1 MQVSLGIFLAIVAGI
16 IGFVV
21 GGVVVPL
28 LQRRAERR
36 RARQNGPS
44 RLDVLRDVYH
54 QAPYALAVVDRH
66 QDVVLYNSRAAELG
80 IVDDRLLVEPVW
92 LAARATFASGEPT
105 PFDLPAKVVAGRRRI
120 PSVSGRGEMLG
131 GNGDQF
137 VVVFADDD
145 SEQRRMESARRDFVA
160 NVSHELKTPVGAMAV
175 LAEALLESKDDPESV
190 EYFGGRVVNEAQ
202 RLGKMVSEL
211 IELSR
216 LQGAERIR
224 DPEPVDVDDLV
235 AEALQRS
242 ASAAEAA
249 GIEFITDAPSG
260 LEVKGD
266 RTLLITALSNLI
278 ANAVNYSPEQTPVSI
293 TRAISGDTVTLRVTD
308 RGIGIAPEHQARVF
322 ERFFRVDKARS
333 RATGGTGLGL
343 AIVKHVAQ
351 NHNGA
356 VSLWSRPG
364 TGSTFTLELPAHVE
378 PGGDE
383 TGTGSRPATG
393 TGTGQGGRSAHTKT
407 TDRAGTAGSGNRS
420 DRGNRAGHTSN
431 AEPADEA
438 GHVERGEDRVP

>member
-1 MQVSLGIFLAIVAGI
+1 VQVSLGIALAIVAAVV
-16 IGFVV
+16 GFVV
-21 GGVVVPL
+21 GGFVVPRL
-28 LQRRAERR
+28 NARRERR
-36 RARQNGPS
+36 LIEEQGPS
-44 RLDVLRDVYH
+44 RLEVLREVYH

-66 QDVVLYNSRAAELG
+66 QDVVLYNRRAAELA
-80 IVDDRLLVEPVW
+80 IVDDRLLVDPVW
-92 LAARATFASGEPT
+92 LAAQATFADGQPSA
-105 PFDLPAKVVAGRRRI
+105 FDLPAKVVAGRRRI
-120 PSVSGRGEMLG
+120 PSVSGRSEILG
-131 GNGDQF
+131 GHRAQF

-145 SEQRRMESARRDFVA
+145 SEQRRMEAARRDFVA

-175 LAEALLESKDDPESV
+175 LAEALVESKDDPESV
-190 EYFGGRVVNEAQ
+190 EYFGGRVVSEAH

-235 AEALQRS
+235 DEAMRRS

-249 GIEFITDAPSG
+249 GIELITDSPSG
-260 LEVKGD
+260 LEVAGD
-266 RTLLITALSNLI
+266 RTLLVTAVTNLVS
-278 ANAVNYSPEQTPVSI
+278 NAVNYSPERTPVSI
-293 TRAISGDTVTLRVTD
+293 TRAIDGDTVMLRVTD

-351 NHNGA
+351 NHNGG

-378 PGGDE
+378 PGGE
-383 TGTGSRPATG
+383 GAPLPAEHD
-393 TGTGQGGRSAHTKT
+393 QQ
-407 TDRAGTAGSGNRS
+407 
-420 DRGNRAGHTSN
+420 
-431 AEPADEA
+431 
-438 GHVERGEDRVP
+438 GEDQVP

>member
-16 IGFVV
+16 IGFLV
-21 GGVVVPL
+21 GGFVVPL
-28 LQRRAERR
+28 INRRSDRRRAEQ
-36 RARQNGPS
+36 AGPS
-44 RLDVLRDVYH
+44 RLDVLRGVYQ

-66 QDVVLYNSRAAELG
+66 QDVVLYNRRAAELG

-92 LAARATFASGEPT
+92 RAAQSTFTDGVTTA
-105 PFDLPAKVVAGRRRI
+105 FDLPAKMTPGRRRI
-120 PSVSGRGEMLG
+120 PSVSGRGEILV
-131 GNGDQF
+131 GNGQQF

-145 SEQRRMESARRDFVA
+145 SEHRRMESARRDFVA

-190 EYFGGRVVNEAQ
+190 EYFGGRVVSEAQ

-224 DPEPVDVDDLV
+224 DPEPVDVDDVV
-235 AEALQRS
+235 AEALRRS

-249 GIEFITDAPSG
+249 GIELITDAPSG

-266 RTLLITALSNLI
+266 WTLLVTAVANLI
-278 ANAVNYSPEQTPVSI
+278 SNAVNYSPEQTPVSI
-293 TRAISGDTVTLRVTD
+293 TRGISGDTVMLRVTD
-308 RGIGIAPEHQARVF
+308 RGIGIAPKDQARVF

-351 NHNGA
+351 NHDGA

-378 PGGDE
+378 PDGGG
-383 TGTGSRPATG
+383 GTPGV
-393 TGTGQGGRSAHTKT
+393 
-407 TDRAGTAGSGNRS
+407 
-420 DRGNRAGHTSN
+420 
-431 AEPADEA
+431 E
-438 GHVERGEDRVP
+438 HVKHGEDQVP

>member
-1 MQVSLGIFLAIVAGI
+1 MPHRSIWTVQVSLGIFLAIVAGVV
-16 IGFVV
+16 GFLV
-21 GGVVVPL
+21 GGVVVPRL
-28 LQRRAERR
+28 NARRERR
-36 RARQNGPS
+36 RAEQAGPS
-44 RLDVLRDVYH
+44 RLEVLRGVYN
-54 QAPYALAVVDRH
+54 QAPFAVAVVDRH
-66 QDVVLYNSRAAELG
+66 QDVVLYNRRAAELG
-80 IVDDRLLVEPVW
+80 IVDDRLLVDPVW
-92 LAARATFASGEPT
+92 RAAQATFTDGET
-105 PFDLPAKVVAGRRRI
+105 SAFDLPAKVVTGRRRI
-120 PSVSGRGEMLG
+120 PSVSGRSEVLEGYAG
-131 GNGDQF
+131 QF

-145 SEQRRMESARRDFVA
+145 SEQRRMEAARRDFVA

-175 LAEALLESKDDPESV
+175 LAEALVESKDDPDSV
-190 EYFGGRVVNEAQ
+190 EYFGGRVVSEAQ

-235 AEALQRS
+235 DEAMRRS
-242 ASAAEAA
+242 ASVAESA
-249 GIEFITDAPSG
+249 GIELITDAPSG

-266 RTLLITALSNLI
+266 WTLLVTALTNLI
-278 ANAVNYSPEQTPVSI
+278 SNAVNYSPEHTPVSI
-293 TRAISGDTVTLRVTD
+293 TRAVDGDTVMLRVTD
-308 RGIGIAPEHQARVF
+308 RGIGIAPEHQTRVF

-378 PGGDE
+378 PDVDGAAAA
-383 TGTGSRPATG
+383 PAEHA
-393 TGTGQGGRSAHTKT
+393 QQ
-407 TDRAGTAGSGNRS
+407 
-420 DRGNRAGHTSN
+420 
-431 AEPADEA
+431 
-438 GHVERGEDRVP
+438 GEDQVP

>member
-16 IGFVV
+16 IGFIV
-21 GGVVVPL
+21 GGFVVPL
-28 LQRRAERR
+28 IHRRSERR
-36 RARQNGPS
+36 RAEQAGPS
-44 RLDVLRDVYH
+44 RLDVLRGVYQ

-66 QDVVLYNSRAAELG
+66 QDVVLYNRRAAELG

-92 LAARATFASGEPT
+92 SAARSTFTVGHPT
-105 PFDLPAKVVAGRRRI
+105 RFDLPAKMAPGRRRI
-120 PSVSGRGEMLG
+120 PSVSGRGEILE
-131 GNGDQF
+131 GNGEQF

-145 SEQRRMESARRDFVA
+145 SEHRRMEAARRDFVA

-190 EYFGGRVVNEAQ
+190 EYFGGRVVSEAQ

-224 DPEPVDVDDLV
+224 DPEPVDVDDVV
-235 AEALQRS
+235 AEALRRS

-249 GIEFITDAPSG
+249 GIELITDAPSG

-266 RTLLITALSNLI
+266 WTLLVTAVANLI
-278 ANAVNYSPEQTPVSI
+278 SNAINYSPDHTPVSI
-293 TRAISGDTVTLRVTD
+293 TRSATGDTVTLRVTD

-378 PGGDE
+378 PGGAG
-383 TGTGSRPATG
+383 GTPGAE
-393 TGTGQGGRSAHTKT
+393 HT
-407 TDRAGTAGSGNRS
+407 DQ
-420 DRGNRAGHTSN
+420 
-431 AEPADEA
+431 
-438 GHVERGEDRVP
+438 GEDQVP

>member
-1 MQVSLGIFLAIVAGI
+1 
-16 IGFVV
+16 
-21 GGVVVPL
+21 
-28 LQRRAERR
+28 
-36 RARQNGPS
+36 
-44 RLDVLRDVYH
+44 
-54 QAPYALAVVDRH
+54 
-66 QDVVLYNSRAAELG
+66 VVLYNRRAAELG

-92 LAARATFASGEPT
+92 RAAQATFTDGET
-105 PFDLPAKVVAGRRRI
+105 SAFDLPAKVVTGRRRI
-120 PSVSGRGEMLG
+120 PSVSGRSEVLAGYAG
-131 GNGDQF
+131 QF

-145 SEQRRMESARRDFVA
+145 SEQRRMEAARRDFVA

-175 LAEALLESKDDPESV
+175 LAEALVESKDDPDSV

-235 AEALQRS
+235 DEAMRRS
-242 ASAAEAA
+242 ASVAESA
-249 GIEFITDAPSG
+249 GIELITDAPSG

-266 RTLLITALSNLI
+266 WTLLVTALTNLI
-278 ANAVNYSPEQTPVSI
+278 SNAVNYSPEHTPVSI
-293 TRAISGDTVTLRVTD
+293 TRAVDGDTVKLRVTD
-308 RGIGIAPEHQARVF
+308 RGIGIAPEHQTRVF

-378 PGGDE
+378 PDVDGAAAA
-383 TGTGSRPATG
+383 PAE
-393 TGTGQGGRSAHTKT
+393 QAQQ
-407 TDRAGTAGSGNRS
+407 
-420 DRGNRAGHTSN
+420 
-431 AEPADEA
+431 
-438 GHVERGEDRVP
+438 GEDQVP

>member
-16 IGFVV
+16 IGFIV
-21 GGVVVPL
+21 GGFVVPL
-28 LQRRAERR
+28 IHRRGERR
-36 RARQNGPS
+36 RAEQAGPS
-44 RLDVLRDVYH
+44 RLDVLRGVYQ

-66 QDVVLYNSRAAELG
+66 QDVVLYNRRAAELG
-80 IVDDRLLVEPVW
+80 IVDDRLLVEQVW
-92 LAARATFASGEPT
+92 RAALSTFTDGHPT
-105 PFDLPAKVVAGRRRI
+105 RFDLPAKMAPGRRRI
-120 PSVSGRGEMLG
+120 PSVSGRGEILE
-131 GNGDQF
+131 GNGEQF

-145 SEQRRMESARRDFVA
+145 SEHRRMEAARRDFVA

-175 LAEALLESKDDPESV
+175 LAEALLESKDDPDSV
-190 EYFGGRVVNEAQ
+190 EYFGGRVVSEAQ

-224 DPEPVDVDDLV
+224 DPEPVDVDDVV
-235 AEALQRS
+235 AEALRRS

-249 GIEFITDAPSG
+249 GIELITDAPSG

-266 RTLLITALSNLI
+266 WTLLVTAVSNLI
-278 ANAVNYSPEQTPVSI
+278 SNAINYSPDHTPVSI
-293 TRAISGDTVTLRVTD
+293 TRAATGDTVTLRVTD

-378 PGGDE
+378 PGGAG
-383 TGTGSRPATG
+383 GTPG
-393 TGTGQGGRSAHTKT
+393 
-407 TDRAGTAGSGNRS
+407 
-420 DRGNRAGHTSN
+420 
-431 AEPADEA
+431 AEHADQ
-438 GHVERGEDRVP
+438 GEDQVP

>member
-1 MQVSLGIFLAIVAGI
+1 MQVSLGIALAIVAAVV
-16 IGFVV
+16 GFVV
-21 GGVVVPL
+21 GGFVVPRL
-28 LQRRAERR
+28 NARRERR
-36 RARQNGPS
+36 LIEEQGPS
-44 RLDVLRDVYH
+44 RLEVLREVYH

-66 QDVVLYNSRAAELG
+66 QDVVLYNRRAAELA
-80 IVDDRLLVEPVW
+80 IVDDRLLVDPVW
-92 LAARATFASGEPT
+92 LAAQATFADGQPSA
-105 PFDLPAKVVAGRRRI
+105 FDLPAKVVAGRRRI
-120 PSVSGRGEMLG
+120 PSVSGRSEILG
-131 GNGDQF
+131 GHRAQF

-145 SEQRRMESARRDFVA
+145 SEQRRMEAARRDFVA

-175 LAEALLESKDDPESV
+175 LAEALVESKDDPESV
-190 EYFGGRVVNEAQ
+190 EYFGGRVVSEAH

-235 AEALQRS
+235 DEAMRRS

-249 GIEFITDAPSG
+249 GIELITDSPSE
-260 LEVKGD
+260 LEVAGD
-266 RTLLITALSNLI
+266 RTLLVTAVTNLVS
-278 ANAVNYSPEQTPVSI
+278 NAVNYSPERTPVSI
-293 TRAISGDTVTLRVTD
+293 TRAIDGDTVMLRVTD

-351 NHNGA
+351 NHNGG

-378 PGGDE
+378 PGGE
-383 TGTGSRPATG
+383 GAPLPAEHD
-393 TGTGQGGRSAHTKT
+393 QQ
-407 TDRAGTAGSGNRS
+407 
-420 DRGNRAGHTSN
+420 
-431 AEPADEA
+431 
-438 GHVERGEDRVP
+438 GEDQVP

>member
-1 MQVSLGIFLAIVAGI
+1 MEVSLGIVLAVVAGV

-21 GGVVVPL
+21 GGFVVPGL
-28 LQRRAERR
+28 TSRRERWLAEQ
-36 RARQNGPS
+36 AGPS
-44 RLDVLRDVYH
+44 RLEVLRDVYH

-66 QDVVLYNSRAAELG
+66 QDVVLYNRRAADLG

-92 LAARATFASGEPT
+92 SAAEATFASGST
-105 PFDLPAKVVAGRRRI
+105 SVFDLPAKVTSGRRRI
-120 PSVSGRGEMLG
+120 PSVSGRSEILG
-131 GNGDQF
+131 GYRSQF

-145 SEQRRMESARRDFVA
+145 SEQRRMEAARRDFVA

-175 LAEALLESKDDPESV
+175 LAEALLESKEDPDSV
-190 EYFGGRVVNEAQ
+190 EYFGGRVVSEAQ

-216 LQGAERIR
+216 LQGAEPIR
-224 DPEPVDVDDLV
+224 DPEPVSVDDV
-235 AEALQRS
+235 VEEAVRRS

-249 GIEFITDAPSG
+249 GIELITDAPSG

-266 RTLLITALSNLI
+266 WTLLVTAVANLVS
-278 ANAVNYSPEQTPVSI
+278 NAVNYSPEHTPVSI
-293 TRAISGDTVTLRVTD
+293 TRASDGTTVMVRVTD
-308 RGIGIAPEHQARVF
+308 RGIGIAPEHQTRVF

-351 NHNGA
+351 NHNGG
-356 VSLWSRPG
+356 VSIWSRPG

-378 PGGDE
+378 PE
-383 TGTGSRPATG
+383 
-393 TGTGQGGRSAHTKT
+393 QGGAAGPDEH
-407 TDRAGTAGSGNRS
+407 DRL
-420 DRGNRAGHTSN
+420 
-431 AEPADEA
+431 
-438 GHVERGEDRVP
+438 GEDQVP

>member
-1 MQVSLGIFLAIVAGI
+1 MQVSLGIALAIVAAVV
-16 IGFVV
+16 GFVV
-21 GGVVVPL
+21 GGFVVPRL
-28 LQRRAERR
+28 NARRERR
-36 RARQNGPS
+36 LIEEQGPS
-44 RLDVLRDVYH
+44 RLEVLREVYH

-66 QDVVLYNSRAAELG
+66 QDVVLYNRRAAELA
-80 IVDDRLLVEPVW
+80 IVDDRLLVDPVW
-92 LAARATFASGEPT
+92 LAAQATFADGQPSA
-105 PFDLPAKVVAGRRRI
+105 FDLPAKVVAGRRRI
-120 PSVSGRGEMLG
+120 PSVSGRSEILG
-131 GNGDQF
+131 GHRAQF

-145 SEQRRMESARRDFVA
+145 SEQRRMEAARRDFVA

-175 LAEALLESKDDPESV
+175 LAEALVESKDDPESV
-190 EYFGGRVVNEAQ
+190 EYFGGRVVSEAH

-235 AEALQRS
+235 DEAMRRS

-249 GIEFITDAPSG
+249 GIELITDSPSG
-260 LEVKGD
+260 LEVAGD
-266 RTLLITALSNLI
+266 RTLLVTAVTNLVS
-278 ANAVNYSPEQTPVSI
+278 NAVNYSPERTPVSI
-293 TRAISGDTVTLRVTD
+293 TRAIDGDTVMLRVTD

-351 NHNGA
+351 NHNGG

-378 PGGDE
+378 PGGE
-383 TGTGSRPATG
+383 GAPLPAEHD
-393 TGTGQGGRSAHTKT
+393 QQ
-407 TDRAGTAGSGNRS
+407 
-420 DRGNRAGHTSN
+420 
-431 AEPADEA
+431 
-438 GHVERGEDRVP
+438 GEDQVP